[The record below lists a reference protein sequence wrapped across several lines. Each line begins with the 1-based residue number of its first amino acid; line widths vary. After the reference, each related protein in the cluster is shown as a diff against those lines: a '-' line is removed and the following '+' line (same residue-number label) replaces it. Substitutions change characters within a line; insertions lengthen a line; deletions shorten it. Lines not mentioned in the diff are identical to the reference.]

1 MRKEGDHRDAI
12 ALGEVV
18 YFVIALLAIGVL
30 GGCGHGPNELIKKS
44 AKIQSDI
51 SDINGFLFEAKA
63 SERESPDEAI
73 RMYQELIVAS
83 KVEHTF
89 DFYQS
94 QLEHAVAELQSNP
107 ATAQLSDEALLG
119 LHTNYARKAGNWVK
133 GWQGLARVHERK
145 QDFGEARS
153 ALAQALTI
161 SRQFVMS
168 VDPADATRL
177 MNETYQSI
185 ADIEV
190 KAGRTGKALVTNLSA
205 QLLDEYMRSD
215 AYRED
220 QKVSFE
226 AGAADRKVNDL
237 IFEVTMYRIKEDHA
251 QMKAVLGAVV
261 TGLAQA
267 NAAWSQSQATKA
279 LTKSGGVMTPQA
291 QMNAQMTQFQVQ
303 VFSSLVKMEA
313 GQTKGNDLMA
323 TPLALP
329 TFGRQLVDPQMAIN
343 SRLMIKT
350 FAAEAAT
357 MGATPTLQQDAQQ
370 LMREV
375 DGLPTFQ
382 TNSDAQVLT
391 QRVGQFAEMFNAFV
405 KQVTEVKKSQ

>member
-1 MRKEGDHRDAI
+1 
-12 ALGEVV
+12 
-18 YFVIALLAIGVL
+18 
-30 GGCGHGPNELIKKS
+30 
-44 AKIQSDI
+44 
-51 SDINGFLFEAKA
+51 
-63 SERESPDEAI
+63 
-73 RMYQELIVAS
+73 
-83 KVEHTF
+83 
-89 DFYQS
+89 
-94 QLEHAVAELQSNP
+94 
-107 ATAQLSDEALLG
+107 
-119 LHTNYARKAGNWVK
+119 
-133 GWQGLARVHERK
+133 
-145 QDFGEARS
+145 
-153 ALAQALTI
+153 
-161 SRQFVMS
+161 
-168 VDPADATRL
+168 